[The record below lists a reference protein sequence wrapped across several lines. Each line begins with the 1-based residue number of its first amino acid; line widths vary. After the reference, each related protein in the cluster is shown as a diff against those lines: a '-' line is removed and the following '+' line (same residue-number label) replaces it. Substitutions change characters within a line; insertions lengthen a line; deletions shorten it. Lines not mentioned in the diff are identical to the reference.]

1 MKASLNAKAHK
12 LERGAEL
19 CLCSLGYWAVTTSS
33 TRPVLNIRLDWK
45 ENNPFYGNTRLS
57 PFLLFSMAIPF
68 SRTRNRVTACCTW
81 VADPFPVFN
90 FCTSCQPKINTIPQP
105 YMCNSLVRTEAGQAP
120 AVLLLAHSARY
131 TVLFCWEHRFLSA
144 MHITQLNRECLL
156 HLFSFLDKSSRKSL
170 GQTCQRLLEVFQ
182 DPSLWSLL
190 SFHSPVELKKDN
202 FLLGAALKYLS
213 ICWHSSR
220 VKVCNIEDWM
230 KSSFQ
235 KDICSKHENT
245 VNEFLL
251 QVCNRYVLQ
260 LACKLG
266 FTRLNTNSSP
276 CRALHMQMVL
286 TLEQGYV
293 VTCENPQL

>member
-1 MKASLNAKAHK
+1 
-12 LERGAEL
+12 
-19 CLCSLGYWAVTTSS
+19 
-33 TRPVLNIRLDWK
+33 
-45 ENNPFYGNTRLS
+45 
-57 PFLLFSMAIPF
+57 
-68 SRTRNRVTACCTW
+68 
-81 VADPFPVFN
+81 
-90 FCTSCQPKINTIPQP
+90 
-105 YMCNSLVRTEAGQAP
+105 
-120 AVLLLAHSARY
+120 
-131 TVLFCWEHRFLSA
+131 

-251 QVCNRYVLQ
+251 QVCNRCPNL
-260 LACKLG
+260 L
-266 FTRLNTNSSP
+266 S
-276 CRALHMQMVL
+276 L
-286 TLEQGYV
+286 TLSGCGH
-293 VTCENPQL
+293 VTDYYFMLLLKCCPNLKILKLENCVRITDQTLEAVTLYGGSLHTLHVDFCRNITQAGLEKVRKKHPSIMLKAEKSASMIPDCKPEEKLVLERMRRKLVQQ